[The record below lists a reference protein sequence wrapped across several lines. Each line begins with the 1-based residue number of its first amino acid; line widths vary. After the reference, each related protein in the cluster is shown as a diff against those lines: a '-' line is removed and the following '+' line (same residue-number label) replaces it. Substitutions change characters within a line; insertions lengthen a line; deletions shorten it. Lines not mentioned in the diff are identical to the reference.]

1 MLYFRNDDL
10 LLFVSH
16 RWVKHEMRV
25 ERVTIRPYVSKKK
38 KRRISLRTSI
48 GYVLVVSLSEF
59 GCKENGR
66 TTGRAR
72 GRIATAICQTA
83 VHECHV

>member
-25 ERVTIRPYVSKKK
+25 ERVTIRPLFQKK

-59 GCKENGR
+59 SCKGNGR

-83 VHECHV
+83 LHECHV

>member
-38 KRRISLRTSI
+38 KTYFSTHEHWICTS
-48 GYVLVVSLSEF
+48 SQFE
-59 GCKENGR
+59 
-66 TTGRAR
+66 
-72 GRIATAICQTA
+72 
-83 VHECHV
+83 